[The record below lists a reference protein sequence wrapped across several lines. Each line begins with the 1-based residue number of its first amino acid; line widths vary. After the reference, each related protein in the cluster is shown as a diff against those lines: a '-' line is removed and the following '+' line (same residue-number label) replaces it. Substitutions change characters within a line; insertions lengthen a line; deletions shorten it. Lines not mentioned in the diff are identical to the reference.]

1 MTDNPEE
8 IKPFWSDEVRYILQ
22 TYEIKGFLERI
33 KRRRARLGLM
43 NKDEIYIIELA
54 LQNMARRL
62 YRKVMK
68 RFGND
73 D

>member
-1 MTDNPEE
+1 MTDNPED

-33 KRRRARLGLM
+33 KERRVRLGLM

-54 LQNMARRL
+54 LKNMARRL
-62 YRKVMK
+62 YKKINKLEKNGR
-68 RFGND
+68 
-73 D
+73 